1 MSIQQ
6 SNAALLARAA
16 ALVQVAN
23 IRNLGEYGQQNIALM
38 AQGKTPVDASNIVNN
53 MLIQDAGTAITYLN
67 EKIDKL
73 AAEKETKTGTPVKTI
88 EVDWLK
94 IKEVISLTDSN
105 GQILPVSITDGIW
118 IANSYV
124 APLLKAE
131 ARLAV

>member
-1 MSIQQ
+1 
-6 SNAALLARAA
+6 
-16 ALVQVAN
+16 
-23 IRNLGEYGQQNIALM
+23 
-38 AQGKTPVDASNIVNN
+38 